1 MKKLFQISLLFI
13 ISLTHILSSELSNY
27 FDNLTTDFLEQID
40 KTAHNINTKTIQY
53 SLTYEKSILK
63 VQIKTEEKIT
73 KKVKFVAFLRSEN
86 SKDEHKLKCSYPHE
100 DIIECKTK
108 PGLKLD
114 IEDKYH
120 IYYNR
125 SKKEKLIFDYE
136 NIMEDDKKISL
147 IFKPD
152 LYVNQT
158 VYLDNK
164 KIMAQI
170 NRKCVAGGYLYVIN
184 KSKGVQNIPK
194 DGFNKYYE
202 LNNFIYQPDYNSK
215 NILEI
220 YKDAIRK
227 GYHMMECEIALSKDN
242 VLVVYNGKN
251 DVGDYSQDLV
261 SFKELLKLC
270 KNNDIILDIK
280 FNYLNSE
287 KNGIKNVLKKI
298 LEEIEQNEM
307 LNSVIFNDNIT
318 NLEIISQLKDFQKN
332 TAISISTIIQKED
345 LEKIKPTLD
354 YFTRVIITIDSNI
367 TESALNYI
375 KSFNYKIKFLNT
387 IDTKEF
393 LDKLVSHGV
402 NYITTKNLE
411 PFLIHNDKDFPMR
424 VQCVP
429 IFMDDLSECKMYDEH
444 VLRDNEFYNIH
455 YSNNIYN
462 KSMDINEI
470 AIGEFRYEDTKINDM
485 RYYVIKTFNFE
496 KGIII
501 LITSDKIPEGKIV
514 KGIIG
519 PNYDNVANCYLFNFI
534 CEGSGQNLINCKILK
549 PEDKINYHGEYVIYK
564 FENYSYNEEEIEDFN
579 LMKLKNKHIYN
590 TKEKIC
596 YTFLTTIISFV
607 LFYYFYSYQNNYNDI
622 SNIYN

>member
-194 DGFNKYYE
+194 DGFNKYFE

-227 GYHMMECEIALSKDN
+227 GYHMIECEIAFTKDN

-280 FNYLNSE
+280 FNYLNSD